1 MPSLAKTRKARAAKN
16 VTVETKTAAPDAP
29 TSKSTNGATCDFV
42 PKEGK
47 ITATQKVEEI
57 ERRNEIVQQVKA
69 GHTQNPF
76 SGVEDND
83 FSSFEDSTQ
92 NFVVVNFAHRGQRPK
107 KDRPA
112 FRLLGAFETAAEANE
127 YIKTAAPQLT
137 GCNMWRVDIQKWMLV
152 CKTMERQQDVLYTNS
167 KIELLKSMYL
177 QDQAR
182 RDAEFA
188 KNRENR
194 EMGTTDLSLAA
205 QKKAAEKRKTKK
217 VSSRLKALR
226 SRGKTQNQVQA
237 DRDLN
242 LCSSPGTN
250 DVPSHLVRRK
260 QDYAVVS
267 FMKDVS
273 RPVLLGADDPE
284 PCCIVWR
291 FFATYEMAQKWMKG
305 IGARYIR
312 GFDTEIVDNY
322 EWLFPEDVDREK
334 IQETWRNPEQN
345 KIMMQQKTEPGRVA
359 EFEQWCKS
367 KGLDM
372 PVTEIMA
379 DNVPIATNPTQLLP
393 TDLEPKIATSA
404 VHLPQKSFEVSVLE
418 TKNPDREEIKIIS
431 GDNAA
436 DFAYLR
442 RPVVENQTIH
452 HPLQPHDAKEQS
464 LFPQPI
470 LDGSAARVIS
480 RLDEAQDPFQQQKK
494 INYDAVL
501 KPPPSSSSAPSA
513 AVSSTP
519 EDDGTI
525 HAPDD

>member
-1 MPSLAKTRKARAAKN
+1 MPS
-16 VTVETKTAAPDAP
+16 
-29 TSKSTNGATCDFV
+29 TSKVRQARLEKKAAAAAANASAESKVTSDFV
-42 PKEGK
+42 PQEGK
-47 ITATQKVEEI
+47 ITATQKIEEI
-57 ERRNEIVQQVKA
+57 ERRNEVVQQVKA
-69 GHTQNPF
+69 SHGQNPF
-76 SGVEDND
+76 STSVPGSGEDND
-83 FSSFEDSTQ
+83 FSSFEDPTQ
-92 NFVVVNFAHRGQRPK
+92 NFVVVNVAHRGQRPK

-127 YIKTAAPQLT
+127 YIKMAAPQLT
-137 GCNMWRVDIQKWMLV
+137 GCNMWRVPIQKWMLI
-152 CKTMERQQDVLYTNS
+152 CKTMERQQDEMYTTS

-194 EMGTTDLSLAA
+194 EMGATDLSLEA
-205 QKKAAEKRKTKK
+205 QKKSAQKRKTKK

-226 SRGKTQNQVQA
+226 SRGQTQGKIQA
-237 DRDLN
+237 SQDLN

-284 PCCIVWR
+284 PSCIVWR

-322 EWLFPEDVDREK
+322 EWLFPEDVDRDK
-334 IQETWRNPEQN
+334 VQETWRNPEQN

-372 PVTEIMA
+372 PVTEVMA
-379 DNVPIATNPTQLLP
+379 DNVPVATNPTELLP

-418 TKNPDREEIKIIS
+418 TKNPDREEIKVLS

-442 RPVVENQTIH
+442 RPIVENQSVH
-452 HPLQPHDAKEQS
+452 HPMQPRDSTLNKS
-464 LFPQPI
+464 LFPEPL
-470 LDGSAARVIS
+470 LDGPPKIIS
-480 RLDEAQDPFQQQKK
+480 SLTEAQDPFRQPKK
-494 INYDAVL
+494 VNYDAVL
-501 KPPPSSSSAPSA
+501 KPP
-513 AVSSTP
+513 AVV
-519 EDDGTI
+519 DDGTI
-525 HAPDD
+525 HAPHD